1 MEVRERQLEARRLR
15 ARVAALEIAARTQPV
30 PAAVPRPEP
39 VPGGAQGTARE
50 QELQSIIDFLRQEN
64 AAAQQIIE
72 RLSGVAPP
80 AESERKAIPVVPD
93 PPVPAGRPAGRP

>member
-15 ARVAALEIAARTQPV
+15 ARVAAWEIAARAQPV
-30 PAAVPRPEP
+30 PAAVPRPEAAP
-39 VPGGAQGTARE
+39 PGPPGTARE

-72 RLSGVAPP
+72 RLSGVQPP
-80 AESERKAIPVVPD
+80 AESERKAIPVVPES
-93 PPVPAGRPAGRP
+93 PVPGGRPAGRP